1 MSPLP
6 LSKLGYGCYALGGA
20 YGHKIEITR
29 ATELIHLAYD
39 MGIRFFDTA
48 DQYGTE
54 AVLGKALGSLRP
66 KVAIATKVGAKGGLT
81 RKNILA
87 SCEASL
93 KRLQTDYIDLYQV
106 HYDDPAVSV
115 EEVVETLEFL
125 KAMGKIRH
133 YGIGH
138 LPLDKT
144 LQYLE
149 LGQPQTVLAEMN
161 AASLDRYQELRP
173 LQQEHDFAI
182 IAFSVTGQ
190 GLLTGTLP
198 PAPRFTETDIR
209 RLDPLFKR
217 SKLASALRIQ
227 EKLAAVGRQI
237 NATPAQTAIAWVL
250 GNPGVAAALTG
261 PTDPGHLRE
270 NCAALDIRLDF
281 RLQKEIDEFI
291 RREGQLLHASIAQE
305 MEAILSNP
313 APDSNRLK
321 EDLVYVL
328 EHSLERGLIPYQT
341 GVDLFRQLLQLDPA
355 SASQGRLL
363 EIVDEI
369 REKFSTSNK
378 LQN

>member
-39 MGIRFFDTA
+39 LGIRFFDTA

-182 IAFSVTGQ
+182 IAFSVTG
-190 GLLTGTLP
+190 
-198 PAPRFTETDIR
+198 
-209 RLDPLFKR
+209 
-217 SKLASALRIQ
+217 
-227 EKLAAVGRQI
+227 
-237 NATPAQTAIAWVL
+237 
-250 GNPGVAAALTG
+250 
-261 PTDPGHLRE
+261 
-270 NCAALDIRLDF
+270 
-281 RLQKEIDEFI
+281 
-291 RREGQLLHASIAQE
+291 
-305 MEAILSNP
+305 
-313 APDSNRLK
+313 
-321 EDLVYVL
+321 
-328 EHSLERGLIPYQT
+328 
-341 GVDLFRQLLQLDPA
+341 
-355 SASQGRLL
+355 
-363 EIVDEI
+363 
-369 REKFSTSNK
+369 
-378 LQN
+378 